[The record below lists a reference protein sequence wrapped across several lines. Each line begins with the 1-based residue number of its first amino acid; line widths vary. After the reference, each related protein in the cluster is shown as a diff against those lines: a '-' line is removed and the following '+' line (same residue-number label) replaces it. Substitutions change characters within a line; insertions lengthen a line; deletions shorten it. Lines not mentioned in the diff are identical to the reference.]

1 MAKEVM
7 TRTASQNTYLHK
19 DFHGDLSV
27 GLIYVQEHFGDD
39 AVREYLRDFASAF
52 YTPLIASIRE
62 RGLIALKEHFEQIYN
77 LEGGN
82 ASFKYTN
89 DELVIDVKACPAVT
103 HMREHNY
110 PISPLFFETTRTV
123 NETICDGTP
132 FAFEMLSYDEQTGR
146 HIEHFYRRPI

>member
-19 DFHGDLSV
+19 DFHGALSV

-39 AVREYLRDFASAF
+39 AVREYLRDFATAF
-52 YTPLIASIRE
+52 YSPLTASIRE
-62 RGLIALKEHFEQIYN
+62 RGLIALKEHFEKIYN
-77 LEGGN
+77 LEGGDVSIRY
-82 ASFKYTN
+82 AN

-110 PISPLFFETTRTV
+110 LVSPLFHETTRTV
-123 NETICDGTP
+123 NEVICDGTP
-132 FAFEMLSYDEQTGR
+132 VAFEMLSYDEQTGQR
-146 HIEHFYRRPI
+146 VERFYRRLK